1 MAARS
6 VQFCVAWVPNSMAD
20 FLIIRLDKNNPERAS
35 WVKTDASGALQGEP
49 QHGSLALAAPQ
60 AINRRVWILVPASEV
75 LLTEV
80 NIPVKGQS
88 KILQAVPFALEERV
102 AADVEQLHFAA
113 GARSSN
119 GEVRVAAV
127 KRSLMEQWHA
137 ALATHGIQADAMYAD
152 VEALPRVPGT
162 ATLIL
167 DGPEALL
174 RLAGEACVSIESD
187 NLELLIPDAL
197 LDATG
202 DSEDEETPV
211 RLDVYGGSDEL
222 EERGDWLELVR
233 GQITSLEVRQLA
245 NGALPQMASWIVTA
259 PGINLL
265 QGEFSRRSDV
275 VGLFWRPWKV
285 AASLLGALVIVML
298 VSQGAR
304 LWQLKRTEAQLD
316 SAIEEVFLAA
326 FPGVKTVRDPR
337 SQLRQQLA
345 ISGGGDA
352 NSSEFLPMLVAL
364 GQVLKASNNTRIEGL
379 SFRNNTLDVQ
389 LSAPDVAVLDK
400 IQKAVADNGFDVQI
414 QAANPKDDRVE
425 GRIAIRGA
433 GV

>member
-1 MAARS
+1 M
-6 VQFCVAWVPNSMAD
+6 
-20 FLIIRLDKNNPERAS
+20 
-35 WVKTDASGALQGEP
+35 
-49 QHGSLALAAPQ
+49 
-60 AINRRVWILVPASEV
+60 
-75 LLTEV
+75 
-80 NIPVKGQS
+80 
-88 KILQAVPFALEERV
+88 
-102 AADVEQLHFAA
+102 
-113 GARSSN
+113 
-119 GEVRVAAV
+119 
-127 KRSLMEQWHA
+127 
-137 ALATHGIQADAMYAD
+137 
-152 VEALPRVPGT
+152 
-162 ATLIL
+162 
-167 DGPEALL
+167 
-174 RLAGEACVSIESD
+174 
-187 NLELLIPDAL
+187 
-197 LDATG
+197 
-202 DSEDEETPV
+202 

-222 EERGDWLELVR
+222 EQHGDWLELVR

-326 FPGVKTVRDPR
+326 FPGVKAIRDPR
-337 SQLRQQLA
+337 NQLRQQLA
-345 ISGGGDA
+345 ILGGGDA

-433 GV
+433 GA

>member
-1 MAARS
+1 
-6 VQFCVAWVPNSMAD
+6 MAD
-20 FLIIRLDKNNPERAS
+20 FLIIRLDKHNPERAS

-60 AINRRVWILVPASEV
+60 TANRRVWILVPASEV

-88 KILQAVPFALEERV
+88 KVLQAVPYALEERV

-113 GARSSN
+113 GPRRGN
-119 GEVRVAAV
+119 GAVAVAAV
-127 KRSLMEQWHA
+127 EQRLMEQWHA
-137 ALATHGIQADAMYAD
+137 ALATHAIQADAMYAD
-152 VEALPRVPGT
+152 VEALPRTPGA
-162 ATLIL
+162 ATLVL
-167 DGPEALL
+167 DGAEALL
-174 RLAGEACVSIESD
+174 RLSNDSCVAIESD

-197 LDATG
+197 LAAADTPG
-202 DSEDEETPV
+202 DEETPV
-211 RLDVYGGSDEL
+211 RLDVYGVAEEL
-222 EERGDWLELVR
+222 EQRGDWLELVR
-233 GQITSLEVRQLA
+233 GQITAMEVRQLA
-245 NGALPQMASWIVTA
+245 NGPLSQMAAWIVNA

-265 QGEFSRRSDV
+265 QGDFSRRSDV
-275 VGLFWRPWKV
+275 VELFWRPWKI
-285 AASLLGALVIVML
+285 AASLLLALVIVML

-345 ISGGGDA
+345 LIGGGDA
-352 NSSEFLPMLVAL
+352 SSSEFLPMLVAL
-364 GQVLKASNNTRIEGL
+364 GQVLKVSSNTRIEGL

-433 GV
+433 GA

>member
-1 MAARS
+1 
-6 VQFCVAWVPNSMAD
+6 MAD
-20 FLIIRLDKNNPERAS
+20 FLIIRLDKHNPERAS
-35 WVKTDASGALQGEP
+35 WIKTDVSGALQGEP

-60 AINRRVWILVPASEV
+60 AASRRVWIIVPASEV

-88 KILQAVPFALEERV
+88 KVLQAVPYALEERV
-102 AADVEQLHFAA
+102 AADVENLHFAA
-113 GARSSN
+113 GPRRGN
-119 GEVRVAAV
+119 GQVSVAAV
-127 KRSLMEQWHA
+127 ERRLMEQWHA

-152 VEALPRVPGT
+152 VEALPRTPGT
-162 ATLIL
+162 ATLVL
-167 DGPEALL
+167 DGAEALL
-174 RLAGEACVSIESD
+174 RLSNDACVAIEAD

-197 LDATG
+197 LGAAATS
-202 DSEDEETPV
+202 DQDETPV
-211 RLDVYGGSDEL
+211 RLDVYGVRDEL
-222 EERGDWLELVR
+222 EQRSDWLELVR

-245 NGALPQMASWIVTA
+245 DGPLSQMAAWIVNA

-265 QGEFSRRSDV
+265 QGDFSRRSDV
-275 VGLFWRPWKV
+275 VELFWRPWKV
-285 AASLLGALVIVML
+285 AASLLLALVIVML

-345 ISGGGDA
+345 MLGGGDGS
-352 NSSEFLPMLVAL
+352 SSEFLPMLVAL
-364 GQVLKASNNTRIEGL
+364 GQVLKISSNTRIEGL

-433 GV
+433 GA